1 MFKPKTIYFKVCQL
15 TLFIF
20 MFNVFTA
27 YADTM
32 PPPPNPGAPPPPPGL
47 PIDNLLWAL
56 GVIGL
61 LIGMFYLK
69 SKPSKA

>member
-1 MFKPKTIYFKVCQL
+1 MFKLKTICLKVYQL
-15 TLFIF
+15 TLYIF
-20 MFNVFTA
+20 MFNVFFVF
-27 YADTM
+27 ADTM